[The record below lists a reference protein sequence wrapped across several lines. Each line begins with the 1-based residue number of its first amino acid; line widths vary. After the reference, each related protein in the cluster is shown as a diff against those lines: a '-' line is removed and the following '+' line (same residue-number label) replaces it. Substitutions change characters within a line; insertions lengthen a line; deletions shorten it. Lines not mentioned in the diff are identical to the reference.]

1 MSIQLI
7 GVSYARTPV
16 ALREKF
22 AIPEVRLREAM
33 EDLMQWPGVSEG
45 MLLSTCNRVE
55 VLANTRDDTT
65 DLRAFLSPWA
75 GVQRSELDPHIYECR
90 EEEAVR
96 HLFRVT
102 SSLDSMV
109 FGEPQILGQVKQSY
123 TAARAVGAI
132 RSELDFLLMRAFAV
146 AKRVRTETAI
156 GSSSVSI
163 ASVAA
168 DLAIKIFGPMSETTL
183 LLVGAGK
190 MGELAARHLLAH
202 GVTSVVV
209 ANRTL
214 ETAQAL
220 ASELHGRAIRY
231 EELYETCHTAD
242 IVITATGAGSA
253 IFLREHGELFLRRR
267 KNRPMLFID
276 IAVPR
281 NVDPGLEE
289 LDGIFV
295 YNIDA
300 LQHVATAN
308 AQKRQK
314 EAERAEAIV
323 TEEVARFY
331 SRLEARRVVP
341 TIVSLQRHFESIRQ
355 GELQRL
361 RGQLG
366 KLSMA
371 QEAAVESL
379 TRGILKK
386 VLHAPVSA
394 LKLADDRDRQSMVKF
409 LNGAFHLEESSTS
422 ARSPN
427 PPVSAVINRQLRE
440 SDAA

>member
-22 AIPEVRLREAM
+22 AIPEARLREAN

-55 VLANTRDDTT
+55 VLAKTRDDTT

-300 LQHVATAN
+300 LQHIASAN
-308 AQKRQK
+308 AQKR
-314 EAERAEAIV
+314 
-323 TEEVARFY
+323 
-331 SRLEARRVVP
+331 
-341 TIVSLQRHFESIRQ
+341 
-355 GELQRL
+355 
-361 RGQLG
+361 RG
-366 KLSMA
+366 
-371 QEAAVESL
+371 
-379 TRGILKK
+379 T
-386 VLHAPVSA
+386 
-394 LKLADDRDRQSMVKF
+394 
-409 LNGAFHLEESSTS
+409 
-422 ARSPN
+422 
-427 PPVSAVINRQLRE
+427 
-440 SDAA
+440 